1 MIADP
6 RAELTRLFTAGVAS
20 VQGEAAVAKALG
32 SSEAARF
39 SAVLALGKAAASMYL
54 GALPGLPSGHRALI
68 VTKHGHAADERLAGL
83 PVEIIESSHPIPDA
97 DSLAAGRRCMEF
109 VRECTADTDLLVLV
123 SGGASA
129 LVEFPVDD
137 ISLADLQRIT
147 GKLVAG
153 GADIATINAKRKSLS
168 RVKGGRLLAEFRGKS
183 IRALAIS
190 DVEGDDIGIIG
201 SGIGACAN
209 PEIPYEGEIIAS
221 NAVARE
227 AVALLAAKIG
237 LRVIRNEE
245 TLYCDVTEAADHIVA
260 VCADGPSGI
269 YIFGGEPT
277 VQLPAS
283 PGEGGRNQALALL
296 VAKRIAG
303 RDDLTCLVAGTDG
316 TDGPTEAAGA
326 VVDGKSFNKKPGAN
340 AALTAADAGR
350 FLRESGDSLVTGPTG
365 TNVMDLAIVLKL
377 SPNP

>member
-6 RAELTRLFTAGVAS
+6 RAELTRLFNAGVAA
-20 VQGEAAVAKALG
+20 VQGEAAVARALPR
-32 SSEAARF
+32 SEAARF
-39 SAVLALGKAAASMYL
+39 SAVLAIGKAAASMYL

-83 PVEIIESSHPIPDA
+83 SVEIVESSHPIPDA
-97 DSLAAGRRCMEF
+97 DSLAAGRRCLEF
-109 VRECTADTDLLVLV
+109 VRECTADTELLALV

-129 LVEFPVDD
+129 LVEDLVDGID
-137 ISLADLQRIT
+137 LAELRRIT
-147 GKLVAG
+147 DELVAG

-168 RVKGGRLLAEFRGKS
+168 RVKGGRLLAQFRGKS

-209 PEIPYEGEIIAS
+209 PDIRYESEIVAS

-227 AVALLAAKIG
+227 AVAQHAAQIG
-237 LRVIRNEE
+237 IHVIRNEE
-245 TLYCDVTEAADHIVA
+245 TLYGDVSGAADRIVA
-260 VCADGPSGI
+260 ACVDGPSGI

-277 VQLPAS
+277 VQLPPS

-296 VAKRIAG
+296 IAKRIAG

-326 VVDGKSFNKKPGAN
+326 IVDGKSFNRKPAAD
-340 AALTAADAGR
+340 AALATADAGR
-350 FLRESGDSLVTGPTG
+350 FLRETGDRLITGPTG